1 MSARPDLQ
9 IAHTYFPQGLDAM
22 VHERAPDSLPLGSQV
37 RIYANACMGKSTAA
51 PLAVVLPAV

>member
-1 MSARPDLQ
+1 
-9 IAHTYFPQGLDAM
+9 M
-22 VHERAPDSLPLGSQV
+22 VHERTPDSLPLGSQV